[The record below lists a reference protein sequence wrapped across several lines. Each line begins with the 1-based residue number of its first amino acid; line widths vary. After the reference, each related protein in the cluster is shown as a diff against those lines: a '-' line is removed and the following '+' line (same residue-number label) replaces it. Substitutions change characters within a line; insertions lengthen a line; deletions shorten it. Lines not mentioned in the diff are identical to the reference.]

1 MLDGSVSEKSEEII
15 RLNNLSFTYGNEM
28 VLDDLTLDVNKG
40 ETLVIL
46 GGSGAGKS
54 TLLRLIIALIR
65 PTRGDIS
72 VFNKDIAFLSERQLR
87 PLRARMGFV
96 FQGGALFDSIT
107 VAENVGYS
115 LRIADPKISPAEF
128 KRKVMETLEYIEM
141 EDFYSVYPADL
152 SGGQRKRIAIAR
164 ATITHPE
171 IILYDEPTSGLDP
184 IVSKRIN
191 QLINRL
197 RIEQKITSIVVTHI
211 LQDAFE
217 VATRMVMLKDGR
229 MVFEGQSDDLLMS
242 KDPYIQQFV
251 R

>member
-1 MLDGSVSEKSEEII
+1 MLDSMITEKLQKVIGIE
-15 RLNNLSFTYGNEM
+15 NLSFTYGNEM
-28 VLDDLTLDVNKG
+28 VLDDLTLTVNKG

-65 PTRGDIS
+65 PTRGNVS
-72 VFNKDIAFLSERQLR
+72 VFDKDIAVLSERQLR
-87 PLRARMGFV
+87 PLRGRMGFV
-96 FQGGALFDSIT
+96 FQGGALFDSVT

-115 LRIADPKISPAEF
+115 LRIANPKISQAEF
-128 KRKVMETLEYIEM
+128 RKTVMETLEYFEM
-141 EDFYSVYPADL
+141 ADFYSVYPADL

-191 QLINRL
+191 RLINRL
-197 RIEQKITSIVVTHI
+197 RIDQNITSIVVTHI

-229 MVFEGQSDDLLMS
+229 MVFEGQSDDLLLS

>member
-1 MLDGSVSEKSEEII
+1 MKTNERQDII
-15 RLNNLSFTYGNEM
+15 HVDDLSFTYGNEM
-28 VLDDLTLDVNKG
+28 VLDDLTLTVNKG

-65 PTRGDIS
+65 PTRGRVT
-72 VFNKDIAFLSERQLR
+72 VFDNDIAFLSERQLR
-87 PLRARMGFV
+87 PLRGRMGFV

-107 VAENVGYS
+107 VAENVGYA
-115 LRIADPKISPAEF
+115 LRIADPKISKMEF
-128 KRKVMETLEYIEM
+128 EKKVIETLEYIEM
-141 EDFYSVYPADL
+141 RDFYSVFPADL

-229 MVFEGQSDDLLMS
+229 MVFEGQSDDLLLS

>member
-1 MLDGSVSEKSEEII
+1 MENNKQNGVIHVE
-15 RLNNLSFTYGNEM
+15 NLSFTYGNEM
-28 VLDDLTLDVNKG
+28 VLENLTLTVEKG

-65 PTRGDIS
+65 QTRGKIT
-72 VFNKDIAFLSERQLR
+72 VFDNDIAYLSERQLR
-87 PLRARMGFV
+87 PLRSRMGFV

-107 VAENVGYS
+107 VAENVGYA
-115 LRIADPKISPAEF
+115 LRINNPKISEPEF
-128 KRKVMETLEYIEM
+128 RKAVMEILEYVEM
-141 EDFYSVYPADL
+141 DEFYSAYPADL

-197 RIEQKITSIVVTHI
+197 RLEQNITSIVVTHI

-217 VATRMVMLKDGR
+217 VATRLVMLKNGR
-229 MVFEGQSDDLLMS
+229 LVFEGQSDDLLLS
-242 KDPYIQQFV
+242 KDPYVQQFV

>member
-1 MLDGSVSEKSEEII
+1 ME
-15 RLNNLSFTYGNEM
+15 NNKPDNVITVEDLSFTYGNEM
-28 VLDDLTLDVNKG
+28 VLDSLNLSVNKG

-65 PTRGDIS
+65 PTRGRLT
-72 VFNKDIAFLSERQLR
+72 VFDKDINLLSERQLR
-87 PLRARMGFV
+87 PMRSRMGFV

-107 VAENVGYS
+107 VAENVGYA
-115 LRIADPKISPAEF
+115 LRINNPRISESEF
-128 KRKVMETLEYIEM
+128 KKTVMDILDYVEM
-141 EDFYSVYPADL
+141 TEFYSSYPADL

-197 RIEQKITSIVVTHI
+197 RIEQNITSIVVTHI

-217 VATRMVMLKDGR
+217 VATRLVMLKNGR
-229 MVFEGQSDDLLMS
+229 LVFEGQSDDLLLS
-242 KDPYIQQFV
+242 KDPYVQQFV

>member
-1 MLDGSVSEKSEEII
+1 MQNEKPQDVI
-15 RLNNLSFTYGNEM
+15 RVNDLSFTYGNEM
-28 VLDDLTLDVNKG
+28 VLDDLTLTVNKG

-65 PTRGDIS
+65 PTRGSIS
-72 VFNKDIAFLSERQLR
+72 VFNKDIAMLSERQLR
-87 PLRARMGFV
+87 PLRGRMGFV
-96 FQGGALFDSIT
+96 FQGGALFDSLS
-107 VAENVGYS
+107 VAENVGYA
-115 LRIADPKISPAEF
+115 LRIANPKISTTEF
-128 KRKVMETLEYIEM
+128 RKKVEETLDYVEM
-141 EDFYSVYPADL
+141 RDFYSVFPADL

-164 ATITHPE
+164 ATITRPE

-191 QLINRL
+191 HLINRL
-197 RIEQKITSIVVTHI
+197 RIELKITSMVVTHI

-229 MVFEGQSDDLLMS
+229 MVFEGQSDDLLLS
-242 KDPYIQQFV
+242 RDPYIQQFV